1 MELASDSVT
10 FESLVQFWGM
20 RPGRLELTRQAAKV
34 ANLGEGRSV
43 LEVGCG
49 NGISALFLSQQY
61 ACNVIGIDASDSII
75 ALANQR
81 AGAKVLSRRVQFLVA
96 DAIQLPFPDYTFDT
110 VMCEAVLS
118 GLVDK
123 EKAAREFHRVLRCG
137 GKVVITDFVLR
148 REIDQEL
155 QCQMT
160 FLPCAGAKRLEEY
173 VNLFEK
179 AGFQNPYT
187 EDHPEE
193 MKMIGYWI
201 ALNYGSVAKFFAK
214 VAAGMHCLGKDGGH
228 GAISTEA
235 YQEFFSQ
242 ITFGYAL
249 IALTKP

>member
-1 MELASDSVT
+1 MELASDDVT
-10 FESLVQFWGM
+10 YESLVQFWGM
-20 RPGRLELTRQAAKV
+20 RPGRLELTRQTAKV
-34 ANLGEGRSV
+34 AKLGEGRSV

-49 NGISALFLSQQY
+49 NGISAFFLSQQY
-61 ACNVIGIDASDSII
+61 ACNVIGIDASDRMI
-75 ALANQR
+75 ASANQQ

-96 DAIQLPFPDYTFDT
+96 DAMQLPFPDYSFDT

-123 EKAAREFHRVLRCG
+123 EKAAREFHRVLKCG

-148 REIDQEL
+148 REIAKEL

-173 VNLFEK
+173 VSLFEK
-179 AGFQNPYT
+179 AGLQDPYT

-193 MKMIGYWI
+193 MKRIGYWI

-214 VAAGMHCLGKDGGH
+214 VAAGMYCLGKDGRQ
-228 GAISTEA
+228 GATSIEA

-242 ITFGYAL
+242 TTFGYAL
-249 IALTKP
+249 LALTKP

>member
-1 MELASDSVT
+1 MELASDNVT

-20 RPGRLELTRQAAKV
+20 RPSRLELTRQTAKV
-34 ANLGEGRSV
+34 AKLGEGWSV

-49 NGISALFLSQQY
+49 NGISALFLSREY
-61 ACNVIGIDASDSII
+61 ACNVIGIDASDRMI
-75 ALANQR
+75 ALANKR
-81 AGAKVLSRRVQFLVA
+81 AGAEGLSRRVQFLVA
-96 DAIQLPFPDYTFDT
+96 DAMQLPFPDYTFDT

-123 EKAAREFHRVLRCG
+123 EKAAREFNRVLRCG

-148 REIDQEL
+148 REIAKEF
-155 QCQMT
+155 QCQMA

-173 VNLFEK
+173 VSLLEK

-193 MKMIGYWI
+193 MKRIGYWI

-214 VAAGMHCLGKDGGH
+214 VAAGMYCLSKDGRH
-228 GAISTEA
+228 SATSIEA

-242 ITFGYAL
+242 TTFGYAL